1 MHLPLAHPASSL
13 LALALVAACASSGS
27 APPETVTGTFALVRI
42 EGRLQP
48 LVEGGGSAEPAAP
61 CPTTG
66 ESGTVEVTSTRRFA
80 LSVRQE
86 TACAGQVRRE
96 FRGTYVRKEEYLGFE
111 APIPGQGMVR
121 FQGTT
126 NDTTLR
132 VRLTGAELVFQRTR
146 E

>member
-1 MHLPLAHPASSL
+1 MRFLLPALGV
-13 LALALVAACASSGS
+13 ALAGCASSGS

-42 EGRLQP
+42 EGRLPP
-48 LVEGGGSAEPAAP
+48 LVEGGGAVEPAAP
-61 CPTTG
+61 CPATG
-66 ESGTVEVTSTRRFA
+66 ESGTVEVTSTRHFA

-86 TACAGQVRRE
+86 TACASQVRRE
-96 FRGTYVRKEEYLGFE
+96 FRGTYVRKDEYLGFE
-111 APIPGQGMVR
+111 APLAPGGLVR

-132 VRLTGAELVFQRTR
+132 VRLTGAELVFRRTR